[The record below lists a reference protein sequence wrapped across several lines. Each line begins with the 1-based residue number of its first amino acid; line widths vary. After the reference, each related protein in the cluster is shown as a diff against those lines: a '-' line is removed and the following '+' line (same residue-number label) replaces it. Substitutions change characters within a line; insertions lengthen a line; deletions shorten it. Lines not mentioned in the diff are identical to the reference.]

1 MYLFVAWRG
10 TCCTALSLGPQH
22 WNWDHFSPKRTAFNN
37 HVVPYKTADSFLV
50 GHVLLW
56 KCSSTQFFGF
66 ECRECCRAS
75 GPAILRVQCRGGD
88 GGDCGKLRVGRHDF
102 QEIMGRCYASCKLP
116 MRRRNMAEL
125 AVFARKQGFGYCD
138 TGRVTVNITK
148 YPPATQSPTMSNSF
162 FLEDPTPQAA
172 LFVWID

>member
-1 MYLFVAWRG
+1 MCVLLYNLLHTVCFEILSKDWNIVTISGMLSFHVFVCYLTG
-10 TCCTALSLGPQH
+10 
-22 WNWDHFSPKRTAFNN
+22 
-37 HVVPYKTADSFLV
+37 HVLYRAILRAVTLLLRSFCPNAHSIQQSCIVPYKIAGSFLV
-50 GHVLLW
+50 CHVLLW

-88 GGDCGKLRVGRHDF
+88 GGDCRKLRVGWHDF

-125 AVFARKQGFGYCD
+125 AVFARKQGFG
-138 TGRVTVNITK
+138 
-148 YPPATQSPTMSNSF
+148 
-162 FLEDPTPQAA
+162 
-172 LFVWID
+172 